1 MKTDI
6 DMNSHLTVPPQIMS
20 RVVDDE
26 TVLLD
31 IAQGV
36 YFGLDGVGKRI
47 WENVANGLS
56 LRETASSITKEFEVD
71 EARAEEDVIKFAADL
86 VERGLLKAD

>member
-1 MKTDI
+1 MKTEI

-56 LRETASSITKEFEVD
+56 LKETASVITTEFEVD

>member
-1 MKTDI
+1 MKTDL

-56 LRETASSITKEFEVD
+56 LRETAAAITTEFEVD
-71 EARAEEDVIKFAADL
+71 EARAEEDVIKFTADL